1 MAYVMECPSGKVCY
15 KSRIRALMALAKIKD
30 TAALDTPHPIRA
42 YRCLICKQHHLTSQE
57 ERVMPT
63 TRKEAPSP

>member
-1 MAYVMECPSGKVCY
+1 MIATCPTGKVCY

-30 TAALDTPHPIRA
+30 TAVLDSPHPIRA

-57 ERVMPT
+57 ERSCPQEKKNH
-63 TRKEAPSP
+63 R